1 MTSTRHS
8 FADVGTADDT
18 NSAVEST
25 VHIARPNFGLQP
37 SEPALLDHRRVER
50 RVSDSQPLPS
60 ASDWRSAVPAELFD
74 RLRDRG
80 VATPAAP
87 QSSAAEAGQVPLS
100 ASYRAPF
107 IPPPPAPAE
116 GIDEKLGWD
125 SDPDLLPSDTI
136 RIKLPSAF
144 QGLNWSTDDDSSKLL
159 VSVRPIFDAALADR
173 VLELLDK
180 APGMSSV
187 RSLGSTED
195 VAAFEADYDG
205 PVTRMEAVSQALK
218 GIGASLVSAGGR
230 EFYLAIQGQYVG

>member
-1 MTSTRHS
+1 MMPTRHS
-8 FADVGTADDT
+8 FADVGTELDT

-25 VHIARPNFGLQP
+25 VQIARPNFALQP

-80 VATPAAP
+80 VASPAAP
-87 QSSAAEAGQVPLS
+87 QPSAAEAGQVPLP

-116 GIDEKLGWD
+116 AIDEKLGWD

-136 RIKLPSAF
+136 RITLPSAF
-144 QGLNWSTDDDSSKLL
+144 QGLSWSTDDESSRLL
-159 VSVRPIFDAALADR
+159 VSVRPILDAALADK
-173 VLELLDK
+173 VVELLDK

-230 EFYLAIQGQYVG
+230 EFYLAIQGHYVS